1 MSGLVEYRGKALR
14 RDKSTTQLRIIITK
28 VLPDPNHRLP
38 LTKRSQLEGRFQT
51 KTRKNVEIFY
61 LFTFFL
67 VILRQSRHS
76 HIFPFFVLKT
86 VPLILLMLEME
97 SWILL
102 MGQIS

>member
-51 KTRKNVEIFY
+51 KTRENVEIFD
-61 LFTFFL
+61 LFTRCFFGHFAA
-67 VILRQSRHS
+67 VSP
-76 HIFPFFVLKT
+76 FPHFPVFRFKNRPFNT
-86 VPLILLMLEME
+86 
-97 SWILL
+97 SDA
-102 MGQIS
+102 